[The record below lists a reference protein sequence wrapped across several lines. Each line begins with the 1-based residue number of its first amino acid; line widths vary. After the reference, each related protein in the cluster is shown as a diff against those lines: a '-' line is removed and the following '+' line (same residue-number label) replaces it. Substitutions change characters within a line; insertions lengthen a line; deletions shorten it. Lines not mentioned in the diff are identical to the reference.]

1 MRSSS
6 SMGPSAHLI
15 YALSVTIMAIMVAAY
30 EPYTYSLPPLPS
42 YSPSPMVE
50 YNTPPLL
57 LYPQFSTTSVLFPV
71 TKDRLQT
78 SSNTIYLPFPTNTT
92 IFLLINKD

>member
-6 SMGPSAHLI
+6 SMPSAHLI
-15 YALSVTIMAIMVAAY
+15 YALSVTIMATLVAAY

-42 YSPSPMVE
+42 YSPSPKVE

-57 LYPQFSTTSVLFPV
+57 LYPQFSTTSVLFSI
-71 TKDRLQT
+71 TKDRLQI
-78 SSNTIYLPFPTNTT
+78 SSNTIYLQFLTNTT
-92 IFLLINKD
+92 IFLPINKD

>member
-6 SMGPSAHLI
+6 SMGPSAYLF
-15 YALSVTIMAIMVAAY
+15 YALAITIMATMVAAY

-42 YSPSPMVE
+42 YSPSPKE

-57 LYPQFSTTSVLFPV
+57 LYPQFSTTSVLFPI
-71 TKDRLQT
+71 TKDRLQV
-78 SSNTIYLPFPTNTT
+78 SSNTIYLQFPTNTT
-92 IFLLINKD
+92 IFLSINKA